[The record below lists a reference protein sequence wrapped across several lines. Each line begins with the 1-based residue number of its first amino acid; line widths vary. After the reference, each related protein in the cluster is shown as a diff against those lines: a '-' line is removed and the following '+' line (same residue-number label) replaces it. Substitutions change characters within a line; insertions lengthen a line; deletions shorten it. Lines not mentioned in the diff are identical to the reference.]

1 MRNNEVKTPLGLR
14 LRRRRSI
21 GRWVRVLFLSVI
33 AAIVFELILPP
44 AWGYVSRVSLPY
56 SPAFIGLVT
65 WVLSLILFYVVT
77 EPLRI
82 REASMGQH
90 AAVSTCVVGSAL
102 WLGARCSE

>member
-44 AWGYVSRVSLPY
+44 AWVMCPEYHFRTLQPSSVWSRGFCL
-56 SPAFIGLVT
+56 
-65 WVLSLILFYVVT
+65 
-77 EPLRI
+77 
-82 REASMGQH
+82 
-90 AAVSTCVVGSAL
+90 
-102 WLGARCSE
+102 